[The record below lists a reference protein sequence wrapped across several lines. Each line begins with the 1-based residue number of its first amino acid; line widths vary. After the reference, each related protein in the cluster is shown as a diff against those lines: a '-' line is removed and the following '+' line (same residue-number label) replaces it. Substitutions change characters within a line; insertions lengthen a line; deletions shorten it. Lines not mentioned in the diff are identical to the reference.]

1 MLRTIGTHA
10 LRAILVLL
18 VVIVAVNHLVALL
31 PGDATML
38 LLGSDATQEQRAQL
52 RQTLGLDKSEL
63 QRLGDWFAGVA
74 HGDWGT
80 SFASGRPVLQ
90 EIGSRLPVTLEVV
103 LLGQAVAVILA
114 ILIATVSVRHI
125 NETADRVLSAL
136 SFLMLS
142 VPSFVI
148 GLLLIY
154 VFAVTFDV
162 LPASGYTPFDQDP
175 VKNLTTMIMPALT
188 MGLGEA
194 AVYARTLRGSL
205 IATMSQPYMD
215 AAHARGIAPFKALWT
230 RALRPSSISFVTLV
244 GMNIGIAMGG
254 SLIIEN
260 IFGIPGVGRL
270 AITALQ
276 GRDIPLLQGIVV
288 FAACAVL
295 VMSILVDV
303 AAYLINPRGGDHER

>member
-1 MLRTIGTHA
+1 MRKTIGT
-10 LRAILVLL
+10 RIVRSILVLL

-38 LLGSDATQEQRAQL
+38 LLGQDATAQQRAQL
-52 RQTLGLDKSEL
+52 RQDLGLDKTEL
-63 QRLGDWFAGVA
+63 QRLGGWFGGILR
-74 HGDWGT
+74 GDWGT
-80 SFASGRPVLQ
+80 SFASGRPVLH
-90 EIGSRLPVTLEVV
+90 EIASRLPVTLEVV

-114 ILIATVSVRHI
+114 LLIATFSVRHI
-125 NETADRVLSAL
+125 NGAADRTLSGL

-154 VFAVTFDV
+154 IFAVTLNV
-162 LPASGYTPFDQDP
+162 LPASGYVPFAQNP
-175 VKNLTTMIMPALT
+175 GKNLVTMIMPALT

-215 AAHARGIAPFKALWT
+215 AAHARGASPWKALWT
-230 RALRPSSISFVTLV
+230 RALRPSSVSFVTLV
-244 GMNIGIAMGG
+244 GMNIGVSMGG

-260 IFGIPGVGRL
+260 IFGIPGIGRL
-270 AITALQ
+270 AVTALQ

-295 VMSILVDV
+295 IMSMLVDV
-303 AAYLINPRGGDHER
+303 AAYLINPSGAHE